1 MRDLNMLS
9 RSVSSHL
16 HHNLFGPIVHEEELL
31 DGQAWKEDE
40 DHGGEI
46 NGDQEVVVWDW
57 SKVDILG
64 GGASDY
70 FLSRAL

>member
-1 MRDLNMLS
+1 MRDLNLLS
-9 RSVSSHL
+9 RSVLSHL

-31 DGQAWKEDE
+31 DEQAWEDE
-40 DHGGEI
+40 DRDVEI
-46 NGDQEVVVWDW
+46 NGDQEVVGWDW

-64 GGASDY
+64 GGACDY